1 MKKAFSVLKDF
12 LIPRVGLSVL
22 AVVLAILIVL
32 IVLIVLVVL
41 IALVVLAVL
50 AVLAVLIVLVVLVIL
65 VVLVVVR
72 IVVHNEILSFIAV
85 SIVLTV
91 FGQNIHEI
99 FFGGFMCF

>member
-12 LIPRVGLSVL
+12 SIPRVGLSVL
-22 AVVLAILIVL
+22 AVVLAILVVVL

-41 IALVVLAVL
+41 IA
-50 AVLAVLIVLVVLVIL
+50 LAVLIVLVVLVIL